1 MNHDSIGRLLY
12 SKIILSGMVL
22 FAALF
27 LRVSEI
33 SAQTLDVPYVTTPEG
48 VVEAMLDIA
57 GVGPGDYVIDLGSG
71 DGRIVIAAA
80 RRGAVGHGIDI
91 DPERVREA
99 EENARQAGVAD
110 RVLFLEEDLY
120 QTDFSR
126 ATVVTMYLLTSVN
139 LNLRPELLRTLSPGT
154 RVVSHAFDMGEWE
167 PDEHILVDHR
177 DVFFWVIPAGVEGQW
192 QWNAGG
198 EEFIMSASQ
207 EFQEVRLKIFTGG
220 RELIVSD
227 AELRGDRISFIARN
241 RNGTEQYTYNGRIDG
256 SAITGTVLVR
266 KGNARSIENWTA
278 STE

>member
-1 MNHDSIGRLLY
+1 MNRYRVRRLLY
-12 SKIILSGMVL
+12 GIIILSITVSFIVL
-22 FAALF
+22 ILP
-27 LRVSEI
+27 VSGVNT
-33 SAQTLDVPYVTTPEG
+33 QTLDVPYVTTPEE
-48 VVEAMLDIA
+48 VVEAMLDLA

-91 DPERVREA
+91 DPERVQEA
-99 EENARQAGVAD
+99 EENAAQAGVAD

-167 PDEHILVDHR
+167 PDEHVLVDAR
-177 DVFFWVIPAGVEGQW
+177 NIYFWVIPANVEGRW
-192 QWNAGG
+192 QWSANG
-198 EEFIMSASQ
+198 EQFMMTASQ
-207 EFQEVRLKIFTGG
+207 EFQEIHLKVSMRG
-220 RELIVSD
+220 RELIISD
-227 AELRGDRISFIARN
+227 AVLRGDRIGFVARN
-241 RNGTEQYTYNGRIDG
+241 RNGTEQYTYNGWIDG
-256 SAITGTVLVR
+256 SAITGTVHVR

-278 STE
+278 SME